1 MFSAKHCSI
10 AQLFGGSYQLYA
22 ALCCTFQTLQRKLF
36 NRKRKPHTMSE
47 KRHKI
52 NKFANYQN
60 IIVRISP
67 ALYRH
72 VFVSFQNRASKP
84 FIYDFCRNAHDQYT
98 SPLARPSLIALQA
111 VRTSFGFHLREC
123 MGSSSPPPPI
133 GIIIYFKTYFNF

>member
-10 AQLFGGSYQLYA
+10 AQLVGGSYQLYA

-36 NRKRKPHTMSE
+36 NRKRKPPTMSE

-60 IIVRISP
+60 IIVRKSP

-84 FIYDFCRNAHDQYT
+84 LIYDYCRNEHDQYT
-98 SPLARPSLIALQA
+98 SPLARPSLIALQV

-123 MGSSSPPPPI
+123 MGSSSPPSPS
-133 GIIIYFKTYFNF
+133 GIIIYFKTYFKF